1 MMAGPMV
8 VLVVAVLAP
17 RVALADGVSALLL
30 NRVEDGVTI
39 LMVNGSHAM
48 AARVV
53 MAIKFA
59 LIASIIT
66 VVISVPASVNGT
78 VMAVA
83 GLKTLKLKCEDW

>member
-1 MMAGPMV
+1 MKAGPLV

-17 RVALADGVSALLL
+17 RVVLADGVSALIL
-30 NRVEDGVTI
+30 NGVEDGVNI

-48 AARVV
+48 VARVV
-53 MAIKFA
+53 MAIGFA
-59 LIASIIT
+59 PIASIIT
-66 VVISVPASVNGT
+66 VVIGVPASVNGT